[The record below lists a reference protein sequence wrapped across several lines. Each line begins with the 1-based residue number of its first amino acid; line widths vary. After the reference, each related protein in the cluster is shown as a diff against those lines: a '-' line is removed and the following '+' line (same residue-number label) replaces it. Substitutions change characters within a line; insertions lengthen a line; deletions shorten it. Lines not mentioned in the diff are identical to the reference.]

1 MKRLAISEI
10 VFAIIRFFVALF
22 LSVGTAYCGMILL
35 DKLTHGID
43 EWKEIKKG
51 NAAVGIFF
59 ASVILSLYLFVSG
72 ALGQLILVIV
82 PGMPLLAIGAAFVT
96 YLMHLL
102 LGLVTIYLTVNV
114 LDKMTHDVHEFE
126 ELKKGNVAVAVIISV
141 ILFTAML
148 AARTAIE
155 NVTMITT
162 RIW

>member
-1 MKRLAISEI
+1 
-10 VFAIIRFFVALF
+10 
-22 LSVGTAYCGMILL
+22 
-35 DKLTHGID
+35 
-43 EWKEIKKG
+43 
-51 NAAVGIFF
+51 
-59 ASVILSLYLFVSG
+59 
-72 ALGQLILVIV
+72 
-82 PGMPLLAIGAAFVT
+82 MPLLAIGAAFVT